1 MGKRIP
7 KAKTNCRDG
16 LTPKQEIE
24 ARRLKEK
31 LLDEEQK
38 SEVLEEVTQ
47 IWEDYQKITF
57 DDYFKLRNPALH
69 SACKRAGIILVEQK
83 RRPLLLIK

>member
-47 IWEDYQKITF
+47 I
-57 DDYFKLRNPALH
+57 
-69 SACKRAGIILVEQK
+69 
-83 RRPLLLIK
+83 